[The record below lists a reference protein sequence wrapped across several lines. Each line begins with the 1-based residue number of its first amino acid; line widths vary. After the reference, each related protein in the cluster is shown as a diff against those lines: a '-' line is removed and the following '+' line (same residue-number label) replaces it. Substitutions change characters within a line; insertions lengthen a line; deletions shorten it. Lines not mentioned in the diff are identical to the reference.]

1 MGRRDMRRQDWA
13 RLSQTERDAAYDNL
27 AAVPDGAARLEALRL
42 DSDAARA
49 AEPVGLDRPYGPGER
64 ERVDFFPAG
73 LRAPC
78 LVFLHGGYWQRNTR
92 EGFAASVEGV
102 RAHGWAA
109 AVPGYT
115 LAPEASLTRIV
126 EQVHEALN
134 LVAARVAGPL
144 VLSGWSAGAH
154 LAAMALGHPRVV
166 GGLGI
171 SGVYD
176 LGPVRDTRLNEA
188 LRLTEAEVDRLS
200 PVRLP
205 PVPKPF
211 TIAYGTRE
219 LPELV
224 ASSRALFAHREM
236 AGAPGRLLP
245 LEGHDHFSVL
255 DELRAPNGALALAA
269 RMLA

>member
-1 MGRRDMRRQDWA
+1 MKRQDWA
-13 RLSQTERDAAYDNL
+13 RLSQAERDAAYDNL
-27 AAVPDGAARLEALRL
+27 AAAPDGAARLEALRL
-42 DSDAARA
+42 DSAVARA
-49 AEPVGLDRPYGPGER
+49 ADPVGLDRPYGPAPR

-78 LVFLHGGYWQRNTR
+78 LVFLHGGYWQRNAR
-92 EGFAASVEGV
+92 EDFAALMEGV

-109 AVPGYT
+109 ALPGYT
-115 LAPEASLTRIV
+115 LAPEAPLTRIV
-126 EQVHEALN
+126 EEVHEALD
-134 LVAARVAGPL
+134 LVAARIAGPL
-144 VLSGWSAGAH
+144 VVSGWSAGAH

-176 LGPVRDTRLNEA
+176 LGAVRDTRLNQA

-211 TIAYGTRE
+211 TLAYGTRE

-224 ASSRALFAHREM
+224 ESSRALFAHREV
-236 AGAPGRLLP
+236 AGAPGLL
-245 LEGHDHFSVL
+245 LALQEHDHFSVL
-255 DELRAPNGALALAA
+255 DELRAPNGALTLAA